1 MIGHAYV
8 KLYLSR
14 MFVYLKHVCTSKT
27 SAIARKRKIT
37 NLSLQRSNN
46 NNNNNK
52 FIVPKAEYYSYLQ
65 VVKKPGHCM

>member
-14 MFVYLKHVCTSKT
+14 MFVYLMHVCTSKT

-46 NNNNNK
+46 KNNNK

-65 VVKKPGHCM
+65 VVKKPGHSM